1 MKKRTTM
8 ILLAVLCCHAFAQ
21 DSLDTPV
28 GGVAVHLTQEQ
39 QEKLD
44 LRTARFRDEEWL
56 AQPTIDYT
64 GIIDVGVAHRI
75 DEDTLVKRLREA
87 HDAWTSWKSGNA
99 SIDTSTAFDVLR
111 IPFFPGEPVF
121 ELKYVDT
128 LGENYHVLQINHA
141 PWLDWITIGVSCES
155 GACEINTVDTGNNST
170 LVPRKVY
177 WLYRLGN
184 GVWQAIQVQR
194 G

>member
-1 MKKRTTM
+1 MKKRIVM
-8 ILLAVLCCHAFAQ
+8 MLLAALCCSAFAQ

-39 QEKLD
+39 QEKFE
-44 LRTARFRDEEWL
+44 LRTARYRDEECL
-56 AQPTIDYT
+56 AQPTIGYT
-64 GIIDVGVAHRI
+64 GIVDVGVAHRI
-75 DEDTLVKRLREA
+75 DEDTLMKRLRVA

-111 IPFFPGEPVF
+111 VPFFPGEPVF
-121 ELKYVDT
+121 ELKYVDAHS
-128 LGENYHVLQINHA
+128 ENSHILQINHA
-141 PWLDWITIGVSCES
+141 PWLDQIKIRTSCES
-155 GACEINTVDTGNNST
+155 GACEIVGVST
-170 LVPRKVY
+170 ESNANLVPRKIY
-177 WLYRLGN
+177 MLYRLGD